1 MECKVKDGGVVP
13 GTAQANGRQ
22 AASYSSS
29 VATEWTGKERE
40 AA

>member
-1 MECKVKDGGVVP
+1 MGCKIKDGGVVT
-13 GTAQANGRQ
+13 GTTQDNRRQ